1 MEKASLLFCLWAGL
15 WCCCSAVASTCKPA
29 AAAAEA
35 AATRCSRMGAEQSAA
50 RARPGCRLRDSVVS
64 MYVVLGGRWEG
75 CKFRKNGV
83 SE

>member
-29 AAAAEA
+29 ADAAEA

-50 RARPGCRLRDSVVS
+50 RARPGCRLMDSLVS
-64 MYVVLGGRWEG
+64 M
-75 CKFRKNGV
+75 
-83 SE
+83 